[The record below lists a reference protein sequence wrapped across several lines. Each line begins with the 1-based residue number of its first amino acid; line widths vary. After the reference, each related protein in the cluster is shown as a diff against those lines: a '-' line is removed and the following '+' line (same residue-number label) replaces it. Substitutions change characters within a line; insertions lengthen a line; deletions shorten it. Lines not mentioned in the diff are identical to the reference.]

1 MIYSAAIR
9 QDAQT
14 AIVSAREISPQ
25 LAAEW
30 DDLSLGASE
39 PNSFYERWFVE
50 ASLRHLGIPE
60 SLKFLLVRDHDAT
73 LVGLLPL
80 RTGQNYGRMPVS
92 AVQNWLHYNQFLGV
106 PLVRKGAEEMFWR
119 EVIAHFDR
127 NWTRSDIL
135 YLSEMLASGAVTD
148 ALFAVCKDLGR
159 TTAVVHRYQRAL
171 LESGRTADDY
181 WSEVVRKKKR
191 KEIARLENRL
201 AEIGDIQVESLRD
214 ETDAETWI
222 AAFLALESAGWKAL
236 DGAALAIDD
245 GTRSFFS
252 DAIADG
258 LKHRRVEIL
267 RLRVGQ
273 ETIAMLVNFL
283 AYPGSFSFKIA
294 YDEAYARYSP
304 GILIEKANLQR
315 LGDPCFGWMD
325 SCAVEDHPMINSL
338 WRDRRDMVRIALP
351 RKGVRAS
358 ILFHAV
364 RLAETGWSA
373 IKQFR
378 TRGQNDNRALK
389 DDIEL

>member
-1 MIYSAAIR
+1 MTYPTAIR
-9 QDAQT
+9 QGAQT
-14 AIVSAREISPQ
+14 EFVSATDISPQ

-30 DDLSLGASE
+30 DDLAHCSSE
-39 PNSFYERWFVE
+39 ANSFYERWFVE
-50 ASLRHLGIPE
+50 ASLRHLSTPE
-60 SLKFLLVRDHDAT
+60 SLKFLLVRDQNAT

-127 NWTRSDIL
+127 IWTRSNIL

-171 LESGRTADDY
+171 LEAGSTADDY
-181 WSEVVRKKKR
+181 WSNAVRKKKR

-201 AEIGDIQVESLRD
+201 SEIGDIHVECLRD
-214 ETDAETWI
+214 ETDADAWI
-222 AAFLALESAGWKAL
+222 AAFLSLESAGWKAL
-236 DGAALAIDD
+236 DGAALAIDN

-252 DAIADG
+252 DAIAAG
-258 LKHRRVEIL
+258 LKHKRVEIL
-267 RLRVGQ
+267 RLRVGT

-315 LGDPCFGWMD
+315 LGDPSFGWMD

-338 WRDRRDMVRIALP
+338 WRGRRDMVRIALP
-351 RKGVRAS
+351 RKGARAS

-378 TRGQNDNRALK
+378 KRGQNDNRALK
-389 DDIEL
+389 DDNEL